1 MVILGVCRF
10 GSLVKYIP
18 TSVMNGFV
26 NGFATVIFISQVKL
40 CIGKS
45 WETYILIAVG
55 IAIIYLFPLLKNAC
69 FPEKGPLFACCS
81 YFNYYIHVSIRQ
93 QRRKSRKHGFCFF

>member
-10 GSLVKYIP
+10 GSLVKIY
-18 TSVMNGFV
+18 TNFRYERFCQRLCHSY
-26 NGFATVIFISQVKL
+26 FISQVKL

-55 IAIIYLFPLLKNAC
+55 IAIIYLFPLLKKRVFFLKRVPSSLVALILITTYTLASGSSV
-69 FPEKGPLFACCS
+69 EK
-81 YFNYYIHVSIRQ
+81 
-93 QRRKSRKHGFCFF
+93 

>member
-55 IAIIYLFPLLKNAC
+55 IAIIYLFPLLKTRV
-69 FPEKGPLFACCS
+69 FPKRVPSSLIALILITTYTLASGSNVEK
-81 YFNYYIHVSIRQ
+81 
-93 QRRKSRKHGFCFF
+93 